1 MRDEWITTVMPETNT
16 DNHSSHGPGL
26 RAWFERLRQAL
37 SGEPRDRDELLELLH
52 DAQQRNLFDTDAQA
66 MLEGVLQVADMQA
79 RDIMI
84 PRAQMVVLEKD
95 AALRE
100 VMAVVVD
107 SGHSRFPVVGERRD
121 EVVGIVLAKDL
132 LEHFLENPDGQFNI
146 REYLRPA
153 PFVPES
159 IRLNVLLKN
168 FRASRNHMAIVADE
182 YGGAAGLV
190 TIEDVLEQI
199 VGEIDDEY
207 DVEDEARILKHTD
220 KRYTVK
226 ALTPIEDFNEYFATD
241 FSDAE
246 FDTVGGLVM
255 HAFGHLPKRGEKILI
270 GYLRFKVIRADSR
283 RLHLLEVLRRNATAS
298 PGPDT
303 TA

>member
-1 MRDEWITTVMPETNT
+1 
-16 DNHSSHGPGL
+16 
-26 RAWFERLRQAL
+26 
-37 SGEPRDRDELLELLH
+37 DREELLELLR
-52 DAQQRNLFDTDAQA
+52 DAQERNLFDSDAQA

-84 PRAQMVVLEKD
+84 PRAQMVALEKD
-95 AALRE
+95 ASLRE

-107 SGHSRFPVVGERRD
+107 SGHSRFPVVGDSRD
-121 EVVGIVLAKDL
+121 EVIGIVLAKDL
-132 LEHFLENPDGQFNI
+132 LEHFLEDPEGTFSL

-153 PFVPES
+153 PFIPES
-159 IRLNVLLKN
+159 IRLNVLLKD
-168 FRASRNHMAIVADE
+168 FRASHNHMAIVADE

-199 VGEIDDEY
+199 VGDIDDEY
-207 DVEDEARILKHTD
+207 DVDDEARILKHTD

-226 ALTPIEDFNEYFATD
+226 ALTPIEDFNEYFGTS

-255 HAFGHLPKRGEKILI
+255 HAFGYLPKRGEKVLI
-270 GYLRFKVIRADSR
+270 GNLRFKVLRADSR
-283 RLHLLEVLRRNATAS
+283 RLHLLEVLRKNTAS
-298 PGPDT
+298 SSASDI

>member
-1 MRDEWITTVMPETNT
+1 MPDEVTISDQN
-16 DNHSSHGPGL
+16 NHL
-26 RAWFERLRQAL
+26 RPWFERLRLAL
-37 SGEPRDRDELLELLH
+37 AGEPRDREELLVLLR
-52 DAQQRNLFDTDAQA
+52 DAQERNLFDADAQA
-66 MLEGVLQVADMQA
+66 MLEGVLQVADMHV

-95 AALRE
+95 AELRLALGT
-100 VMAVVVD
+100 VVE
-107 SGHSRFPVVGERRD
+107 SGHSRFPVVGESRD

-132 LEHFLENPDGQFNI
+132 LGHFLEDPEGSFNL

-159 IRLNVLLKN
+159 MRLNVLLKN
-168 FRASRNHMAIVADE
+168 FRANRNHMAIVADE

-199 VGEIDDEY
+199 VGDIDDEY
-207 DVEDEARILKHTD
+207 DVDDEARILKHTD

-226 ALTPIEDFNEYFATD
+226 ALTPIEDFNEYFGTTFGDTD
-241 FSDAE
+241 HA
-246 FDTVGGLVM
+246 TVGGLVT

-270 GYLRFKVIRADSR
+270 RNLRFKVLRADSR
-283 RLHLLEVLRRNATAS
+283 RLHLLEVLRRPSASAS
-298 PGPDT
+298 PET

>member
-1 MRDEWITTVMPETNT
+1 MPSDNTTH
-16 DNHSSHGPGL
+16 DRSPGL
-26 RAWFERLRQAL
+26 RAWFENLRQTL
-37 SGEPRDRDELLELLH
+37 SGEPRDRSELLELLR
-52 DAQQRNLFDTDAQA
+52 DAQTRNLFDSDAQT

-84 PRAQMVVLEKD
+84 PRAQMVALEKD
-95 AALRE
+95 ASLRE

-107 SGHSRFPVVGERRD
+107 SGHSRFPVVGESRD
-121 EVVGIVLAKDL
+121 EVIGIVLAKDL
-132 LEHFLENPDGQFNI
+132 LEHFLEDPEAVFNL

-159 IRLNVLLKN
+159 MRLNVLLKN

-182 YGGAAGLV
+182 YGGVAGLI

-207 DVEDEARILKHTD
+207 DVDDETRILKHSD
-220 KRYTVK
+220 RRYTVK
-226 ALTPIEDFNEYFATD
+226 ALVSIEDFNTYFGTGY
-241 FSDAE
+241 SDAE

-270 GYLRFKVIRADSR
+270 GKLRFKVLRADSR
-283 RLHLLEVLRRNATAS
+283 RLYLLEVTKGKSLSSASDKTA
-298 PGPDT
+298 
-303 TA
+303 